1 MATYPHGGVL
11 GVWADEKSGQVHQPI
26 KAEIRDYLYVLQSR
40 VEGLFA
46 ANVVDRAY
54 ETTDAALADTS
65 NGDIFAV
72 FGSDSATVY
81 RVYQN
86 QNGSASLVKEVV
98 NPDRIEDAVAATEAA
113 QAVAEAAS
121 LASAGSRDQAGS
133 FAASARA
140 SRDQAIAAA
149 TLSAAVDHRADTYA
163 AAEAAAGGYAANDW
177 VLIFVDEQA
186 RGAVTVRQ
194 WSGSDLGAPVTM
206 MSADVDPA
214 LREIAVMPGADDA
227 LASAAIISFANGAR
241 HFPLPF
247 ATIQAATAASAAGD
261 FIRVYPGSYTEAF
274 EVKGGRTYQC
284 DPGVVLANCVLTYD
298 GDTAEG
304 PLDWRGHAQVI
315 RTTEPL
321 SSFNIDDGRDC
332 VLELLGGVRDE
343 NYASTFYTIDWNRTN
358 LHLKTGHC
366 STVLRS
372 LFSAD
377 DQWDAQ
383 AMLGKSVIEASSVE
397 STYAARNTS
406 STIYVLIRADRGTTL
421 DVYVDSITTP
431 ANEALSIGSL
441 VDPGSA
447 KATTINLKRGRID
460 TPNQAVLFYSIGADS
475 GSDYVLTL
483 SSGVVVKSG
492 ASPMTRTQ
500 GAASNPRVEVHGVA
514 TASSGP
520 DSAVSGPTK
529 GILQIEGAL

>member
-1 MATYPHGGVL
+1 MAITTQNVTGLINLPNGSIPDQSYVEFTLTGFDTEAAVDATIVGETVTFYLDATGNLDADLWPNDEGVRTTFYNVTV
-11 GVWADEKSGQVHQPI
+11 GV
-26 KAEIRDYLYVLQSR
+26 Y
-40 VEGLFA
+40 
-46 ANVVDRAY
+46 
-54 ETTDAALADTS
+54 
-65 NGDIFAV
+65 NGN
-72 FGSDSATVY
+72 VY
-81 RVYQN
+81 RRVGLGRISVPTAMGPYDLN
-86 QNGSASLVKEVV
+86 DLLPIAP
-98 NPDRIEDAVAATEAA
+98 PDGADVDDYIAQLAAAVAAAENSAVTAVAAASDAETA
-113 QAVAEAAS
+113 QA
-121 LASAGSRDQAGS
+121 L
-133 FAASARA
+133 
-140 SRDQAIAAA
+140 
-149 TLSAAVDHRADTYA
+149 
-163 AAEAAAGGYAANDW
+163 AEAAADAAASYAGAGVSLARVNAAGNDSEAAN
-177 VLIFVDEQA
+177 
-186 RGAVTVRQ
+186 
-194 WSGSDLGAPVTM
+194 
-206 MSADVDPA
+206 SA
-214 LREIAVMPGADDA
+214 IQ
-227 LASAAIISFANGAR
+227 LASGAR
-241 HFPLPF
+241 YYPLPF
-247 ATIQAATAASAAGD
+247 ATIQGATAATVAGD
-261 FIRVYPGSYTEAF
+261 VIHVYPGIYTETFAL
-274 EVKGGRTYQC
+274 KGGRTYQC

-397 STYAARNTS
+397 STYATRNTS

-447 KATTINLKRGRID
+447 KETTINLKRGRID

-520 DSAVSGPTK
+520 DSTVAGPTT

>member
-11 GVWADEKSGQVHQPI
+11 GVWADEKAGQIHQPI
-26 KAEIRDYLYVLQSR
+26 KGEIRDYLYVLQSR

-54 ETTDAALADTS
+54 ETTDAALSDTS

-113 QAVAEAAS
+113 QTVAEAAS

-133 FAASARA
+133 FAASAQA

-261 FIRVYPGSYTEAF
+261 FIRIYPGSYTEAF

-284 DPGVVLANCVLTYD
+284 DPGVVLADCVLTYD
-298 GDTAEG
+298 GDTSEG
-304 PLDWRGHAQVI
+304 PLDWRGDAQAI
-315 RTTEPL
+315 RTTETAR
-321 SSFNIDDGRDC
+321 SFNIIDGRNC
-332 VLELLGGVRDE
+332 VLDLLGGVRDE
-343 NYASTFYTIDWNRTN
+343 NFAATTNMIDWNRTN
-358 LHLKTGHC
+358 LHVRTGHC
-366 STVLRS
+366 STVART

-377 DQWDAQ
+377 DQWNDG
-383 AMLGKSVIEASSVE
+383 AMLGKSVLEALNVE
-397 STYAARNTS
+397 STYATRNTS
-406 STIYVLIRADRGTTL
+406 STVYIPIKADRGTTL
-421 DVYVDSITTP
+421 DVYVDGIKTA
-431 ANEALSIGSL
+431 ANEAFGIGSL
-441 VDPGSA
+441 ADPGVA
-447 KATTINLKRGRID
+447 KKTAINFKRGRID
-460 TPNQAVLFYSIGADS
+460 TPNQAALFYSSGADS
-475 GSDYVLTL
+475 GSEYALTL
-483 SSGVVVKSG
+483 SNGVVVNSG
-492 ASPMTRTQ
+492 ASPMTRKQ
-500 GAASNPRVEVHGVA
+500 GVATNSRVEVHGVA

-520 DSAVSGPTK
+520 DSAVSGPTR
-529 GILQIEGAL
+529 GILQIEGSL